1 MRNNNNYIDFHCH
14 PSLKPFGKSFN
25 AQPVGENTADRRR
38 KKSIWYYDPPS
49 VFDKILNYISGL
61 TKFSQSNFTAL
72 TLGGVSTVC
81 VSLYP
86 LEKWFIRNRMKNE
99 LILDLASNFALGI
112 GAKRVDHIQGIKD
125 YFEDLVL
132 QYEYYRQLDGKV
144 FRISG
149 NKVRYKLV
157 KNYEDI
163 KRYREE
169 EPASKIRTI
178 AVIISIEGL
187 HVLNTGL
194 GKTPTE
200 AEVLQNIDTIKNWE
214 FKPFFVTV
222 AHHFWNY
229 ICGHAPSLT
238 GIILKYTDQEEGLG
252 EGFTSLGKKVLMRM
266 LDNTDG
272 RRILPDI
279 KHMSINARKEYY
291 DMLDNGGNDFKDIP
305 VIVSHGACNG
315 LHSFEDPTPV
325 YQETAAV
332 LNPVTINFF
341 DEELVR
347 IARSGGIIGLQLD
360 ERRIANKQTL
370 KNTKKSV
377 KRHKIMHYRSELL
390 WNQIRHILTVLDSR
404 EIFAWDCMAIGS
416 DFDGIIDSLNGFWT
430 AEELPFLADFLERHA
445 YNFMENVSLKLPE
458 NRIDADEI
466 IQRIFSENGDRFLS
480 RYYH

>member
-1 MRNNNNYIDFHCH
+1 M
-14 PSLKPFGKSFN
+14 
-25 AQPVGENTADRRR
+25 GENTADRRR

-72 TLGGVSTVC
+72 TLGGVTTVC

-112 GAKRVDHIQGIKD
+112 GAKRVDHIQGIQD
-125 YFEDLVL
+125 YFEDIVL

-149 NKVRYKLV
+149 NKIRYKLV
-157 KNYEDI
+157 RNYEDI

-169 EPASKIRTI
+169 ETATKIRTI

-194 GKTPTE
+194 GNTPTE
-200 AEVLQNIDTIKNWE
+200 DEVLQNLNTVRHWE
-214 FKPFFVTV
+214 FKPFFITV
-222 AHHFWNY
+222 AHHFWNH

-238 GIILKYTDQEEGLG
+238 GVILKYTDQEEGLG
-252 EGFTSLGKKVLMRM
+252 EGFTSLGKKVLLQM

-272 RRILPDI
+272 QRILPDI

-291 DMLDNGGNDFKDIP
+291 DMLDNGGDDFKDIP

-315 LHSFEDPTPV
+315 LRSFEDPTPV
-325 YQETAAV
+325 HLETAAV
-332 LNPVTINFF
+332 LNPVAINFF

-347 IARSGGIIGLQLD
+347 IAQSGGIIGLQLD

-370 KNTKKSV
+370 KDTKKSV

-390 WNQIRHILTVLDSR
+390 WNQIRHILMVLDSR
-404 EIFAWDCMAIGS
+404 EMFAWDCMAIGS

-445 YNFMENVSLKLPE
+445 YNYMENVSLKLPE
-458 NRIDADEI
+458 NRIGADEI

-480 RYYH
+480 RNFN